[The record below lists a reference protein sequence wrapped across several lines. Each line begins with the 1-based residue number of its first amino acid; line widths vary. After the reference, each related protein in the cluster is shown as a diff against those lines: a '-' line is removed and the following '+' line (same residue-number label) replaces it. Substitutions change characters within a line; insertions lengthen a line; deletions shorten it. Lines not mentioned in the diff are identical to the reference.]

1 METPIE
7 NIRLTSLQNSILVR
21 KNYVLTLQK
30 RLFFIRDGWVLLTD
44 KQKNEIEIEEYE
56 IAEKIKQELYKIKKI
71 ETVYEKDFN
80 QFAVDLNSLK
90 DRYENLLECAKK
102 NQNKDFAIK
111 HLLYAVNWKLL
122 NENIVEKIKFFKDLQ
137 NTLDNYEFNK

>member
-1 METPIE
+1 LGTPIE

-21 KNYVLTLQK
+21 KNYVLALQK

-56 IAEKIKQELYKIKKI
+56 IAEKINNEICKIKKI
-71 ETVYEKDFN
+71 ETVFEQDFN
-80 QFAVDLNSLK
+80 QFLVDLNLLK
-90 DRYENLLECAKK
+90 NNYENLLSIAKK
-102 NQNKDFAIK
+102 NQNEDFAIK

-122 NENIVEKIKFFKDLQ
+122 DENIVEKIKFYKE
-137 NTLDNYEFNK
+137 LDATINLK

>member
-30 RLFFIRDGWVLLTD
+30 RLFFIREGWVLLTD

-71 ETVYEKDFN
+71 ETVYQKDFN
-80 QFAVDLNSLK
+80 QFSVDLNSLK
-90 DRYENLLECAKK
+90 DNYDNLLEFAKK
-102 NQNKDFAIK
+102 NQNKNFAIK

-137 NTLDNYEFNK
+137 NTLEHYEFNR

>member
-1 METPIE
+1 LETSSE

-30 RLFFIRDGWVLLTD
+30 RLFFIREGWVLLTD

-80 QFAVDLNSLK
+80 QFSVDLNSLK
-90 DRYENLLECAKK
+90 DNYDNLLEFAKK

-137 NTLDNYEFNK
+137 NTLEHYEFNK